1 MINVCLAGTGGMLPI
16 PGRWLT
22 SFWVEHEG
30 RAALVDCGEGTQIAL
45 AQHGCRLSSLE
56 AIFITHT
63 HADHI
68 SGLPGLLL
76 SLGNCGKTEPLRI
89 YGGIGIA
96 DTVKKLCCI
105 CPFLPFGIEVAEL
118 PADQPSELL
127 WNGMTVRTLPLRHSV
142 ECLGYSFT
150 LYRKPVFAPEKAK
163 SLGVDVKLWSRLH
176 SGESVE
182 SGGRLI
188 TPEMVTA
195 GERAPI
201 KLTYIT
207 DTSYFVELTE
217 FARDSDLLVCEGM
230 YGDDEYTEKMTEKG
244 HMVFSQSAAI
254 AADSGSRRLWLT
266 HYSPAL
272 KEPQQYERQV
282 RSIFPETVI
291 SADGERIVLK

>member
-22 SFWVEHEG
+22 SLWVEHEG

-76 SLGNCGKTEPLRI
+76 SIGNCGRTEPLRI

-127 WNGMTVRTLPLRHSV
+127 WNGMTVHTLPLRHSV

-163 SLGVDVKLWSRLH
+163 ALGVDVKLWSRLH
-176 SGESVE
+176 
-182 SGGRLI
+182 
-188 TPEMVTA
+188 
-195 GERAPI
+195 
-201 KLTYIT
+201 
-207 DTSYFVELTE
+207 
-217 FARDSDLLVCEGM
+217 
-230 YGDDEYTEKMTEKG
+230 
-244 HMVFSQSAAI
+244 
-254 AADSGSRRLWLT
+254 
-266 HYSPAL
+266 
-272 KEPQQYERQV
+272 
-282 RSIFPETVI
+282 
-291 SADGERIVLK
+291 